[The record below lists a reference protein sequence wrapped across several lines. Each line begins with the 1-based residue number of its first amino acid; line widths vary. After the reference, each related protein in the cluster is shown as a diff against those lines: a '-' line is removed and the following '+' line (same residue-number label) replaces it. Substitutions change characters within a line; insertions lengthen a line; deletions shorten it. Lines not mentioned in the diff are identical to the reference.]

1 MLHHLILHCSYQKY
15 FCNTC
20 PVANCKWS
28 PLMVTE
34 SNNIIHNM
42 IIMELF
48 NPGSG
53 ADVFIELRYVLKTK
67 DH

>member
-1 MLHHLILHCSYQKY
+1 
-15 FCNTC
+15 
-20 PVANCKWS
+20 
-28 PLMVTE
+28 MVTE
-34 SNNIIHNM
+34 SNNMIYNM

-53 ADVFIELRYVLKTK
+53 ADVFIELRYDLKTK